1 MLKHS
6 FRVGVAAAALAGLM
20 AAFAGGAS
28 AANLVQNGDFNSP
41 GAAQAQWLHQDSTF
55 ITGWTNHDDYTG

>member
-6 FRVGVAAAALAGLM
+6 FRVGVAAAALAGM
-20 AAFAGGAS
+20 AALAGSAS

-41 GAAQAQWLHQDSTF
+41 GPMQH
-55 ITGWTNHDDYTG
+55 NC